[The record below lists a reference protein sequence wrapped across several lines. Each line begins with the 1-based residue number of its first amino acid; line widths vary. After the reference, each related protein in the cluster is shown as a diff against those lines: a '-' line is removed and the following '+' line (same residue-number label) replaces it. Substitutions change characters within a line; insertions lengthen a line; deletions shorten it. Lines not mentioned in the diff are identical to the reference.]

1 MIEPSVCRV
10 RIIVEGQ
17 LDTQD
22 AQDARWMPLTDLSM
36 TVLSMTTNEV
46 VGWATT
52 SMDMLNDTEH
62 EFEKEA
68 DGGKKEVTA
77 PTYTVNLL
85 NSVLRED
92 DPLLNLVTSA
102 KLTNLSAVE
111 ATELVAKIE
120 ALGGQAEIV

>member
-1 MIEPSVCRV
+1 MIEPAVCRV

-68 DGGKKEVTA
+68 YGGKKEPVT
-77 PTYTVNLL
+77 PIYTVNLL
-85 NSVLRED
+85 DSSERNIAIMDL
-92 DPLLNLVTSA
+92 TKTA
-102 KLTNLSAVE
+102 KLTNLSAAE

-120 ALGGQAEIV
+120 AMGGKAEIV